1 MNTAIYSV
9 AAFTAYDIVNQIMVS
24 DTGSPLIQAITAL
37 EAYVIY
43 GQRYKLFFFYDIGIL
58 YLLFI
63 LTTFTTFYIFLLHF
77 ILYKNEQMR
86 YNKFNKNEKEIFI
99 MAILVT
105 GGAGYIGSHMCGA
118 S

>member
-24 DTGSPLIQAITAL
+24 DTGAPLIQAITAL

-43 GQRYKLFFFYDIGIL
+43 GQGYKLFFFYDIGIFV
-58 YLLFI
+58 FI
-63 LTTFTTFYIFLLHF
+63 IHIAY
-77 ILYKNEQMR
+77 LYKNEQMR

-105 GGAGYIGSHMCGA
+105 GGAGYIGSHTCVELLDAG
-118 S
+118 

>member
-63 LTTFTTFYIFLLHF
+63 LPTFTTFLHISSTF
-77 ILYKNEQMR
+77 YSIQK
-86 YNKFNKNEKEIFI
+86 
-99 MAILVT
+99 
-105 GGAGYIGSHMCGA
+105 
-118 S
+118 